1 MKTLVSF
8 SIPMVTK
15 IIFHI
20 NRIQFGKRKSVLQLM
35 VDSMARVLIGSLETA
50 LKRQT
55 ILNQGRI
62 ISIQNLMMTR
72 EMNNIKFGKMLIMY
86 LPVWTTQTDESPDT
100 LFHPI
105 ILIMNRYFDNPSPFT
120 PIEFPFRHWLQE
132 FQNPL
137 SISITITIR
146 NPPEVA
152 HDHVFMIGHYMLT
165 WHMFQKPV
173 QKNLETTAIWFV
185 QKHM

>member
-35 VDSMARVLIGSLETA
+35 VDSMARVLIGNLATA

-72 EMNNIKFGKMLIMY
+72 EMNNIKYGKMLIMY
-86 LPVWTTQTDESPDT
+86 LPV
-100 LFHPI
+100 
-105 ILIMNRYFDNPSPFT
+105 
-120 PIEFPFRHWLQE
+120 
-132 FQNPL
+132 
-137 SISITITIR
+137 
-146 NPPEVA
+146 
-152 HDHVFMIGHYMLT
+152 
-165 WHMFQKPV
+165 
-173 QKNLETTAIWFV
+173 
-185 QKHM
+185 